1 MSDKDESSPKEGKSK
16 RPLDESDVEVHQD
29 DVAKRARGPHDCL
42 NWDSD
47 SEEEFVPF
55 TQSSSPPK
63 KIFAKKSTAK
73 VVEKKKK
80 GAKNTVKTK
89 SLSASAKGK
98 SLRKLLLTLW
108 KFVLCYCYLLAY

>member
-1 MSDKDESSPKEGKSK
+1 MSDQDEPCPKEGKSK
-16 RPLDESDVEVHQD
+16 RPLDESDVEVHQE

-47 SEEEFVPF
+47 SEEEFVPY

-63 KIFAKKSTAK
+63 KVFAKKSTAK
-73 VVEKKKK
+73 FVGKKKN

-89 SLSASAKGK
+89 SLSAIAKGK
-98 SLRKLLLTLW
+98 SLRKLLLTLLQ
-108 KFVLCYCYLLAY
+108 VVS